1 MLERSKAFFTRRDPQ
16 QGKLLPGYG
25 LLYFDNL
32 YGEYRSLPAERVIP
46 EVKAIVDEILMKKQN
61 ASLAW
66 DDLYTFDLLLA
77 RLQPPE
83 KLPRKVWNLRS
94 RYRDVA
100 GLREYEAYLASKPP
114 DLAGKAEELDL
125 RADIEYLLGELH
137 LRYAITPF
145 REKTRDWLSKWVA
158 YLTLIGLMWVVLFT
172 VLANRGLVSI
182 KTTTLTVVLFVG
194 AMGGLVSMQQ
204 RFQSASA
211 EGDPIHNVSEL
222 MHGWFSIF
230 LSPISGAIF
239 ATVLY
244 LIMTAGLLEGA
255 LFPKIVAFTPENSAK
270 IIVLDFLKFLLETG
284 PSTSADY
291 AKLLVWSFIAGFAE
305 RFVPDTL
312 SRFIVKKETD
322 SKASA

>member
-1 MLERSKAFFTRRDPQ
+1 MLERLKASLTRPDARQ
-16 QGKLLPGYG
+16 EKLLPGYG

-61 ASLAW
+61 ASLTW

-83 KLPRKVWNLRS
+83 KLPRKVWHLRS

-114 DLAGKAEELDL
+114 DLAGRAEELDL
-125 RADIEYLLGELH
+125 RADIEYLLRELH
-137 LRYAITPF
+137 LRYAIRPF

-158 YLTLIGLMWVVLFT
+158 YLTLASLVWVVLFT
-172 VLANRGLVSI
+172 YLASRGVGI
-182 KTTTLTVVLFVG
+182 KITALTAVIFTG
-194 AMGGLVSMQQ
+194 AIGGLVSMQQ
-204 RFQSASA
+204 RVQSASA

-230 LSPISGAIF
+230 LSPISGAVF
-239 ATVLY
+239 AMVLF
-244 LIMTAGLLEGA
+244 LIMTARLLEGE
-255 LFPKIVAFTPENSAK
+255 LFPEIVAPENK
-270 IIVLDFLKFLLETG
+270 LIVLDFRQFLLSTG
-284 PSTSADY
+284 PSTGADY

-312 SRFIVKKETD
+312 SRFIEKKETD
-322 SKASA
+322 SKARG

>member
-1 MLERSKAFFTRRDPQ
+1 MLERFRASFTRRDAQ
-16 QGKLLPGYG
+16 HQKLLPGYG

-32 YGEYRSLPAERVIP
+32 YGEYRSLPADRVIP

-61 ASLAW
+61 ASLTW
-66 DDLYTFDLLLA
+66 DDLYTFDLVLA

-83 KLPRKVWNLRS
+83 KLPRKVWHLRS

-114 DLAGKAEELDL
+114 DLAGRAEELDL
-125 RADIEYLLGELH
+125 RADIEYLLRELH
-137 LRYAITPF
+137 LRYAIRPF

-158 YLTLIGLMWVVLFT
+158 YLTLASLVWVVLFT
-172 VLANRGLVSI
+172 YLASRGVGI
-182 KTTTLTVVLFVG
+182 KITALTAVIVTG
-194 AMGGLVSMQQ
+194 AIGGLVSMQQ
-204 RFQSASA
+204 RVQSASA

-230 LSPISGAIF
+230 LSPISGAVF
-239 ATVLY
+239 AMVLY
-244 LIMTAGLLEGA
+244 LIMTAGLLEGE
-255 LFPKIVAFTPENSAK
+255 LFPKIVAFTPENSAQP
-270 IIVLDFLKFLLETG
+270 LDFRQFLLNTG
-284 PSTSADY
+284 PSTGADY

-312 SRFIVKKETD
+312 SRFIEKKETD

>member
-1 MLERSKAFFTRRDPQ
+1 MLERFKGSFTRRDAQ
-16 QGKLLPGYG
+16 QEKLLPGYG

-32 YGEYRSLPAERVIP
+32 YGEYRSLPAERVTP

-61 ASLAW
+61 VSLTW

-83 KLPRKVWNLRS
+83 KLPRKVWHLRS

-114 DLAGKAEELDL
+114 DLAGRAEELDL
-125 RADIEYLLGELH
+125 RADIEYLLRELH
-137 LRYAITPF
+137 LRYAIRPF

-158 YLTLIGLMWVVLFT
+158 YLTLASLVWVVLFT
-172 VLANRGLVSI
+172 YLASRGVGI
-182 KTTTLTVVLFVG
+182 KITALTAVIFTG
-194 AMGGLVSMQQ
+194 AIGGLVSMQQ
-204 RFQSASA
+204 RVQSASA

-230 LSPISGAIF
+230 LSPISGAVF
-239 ATVLY
+239 AMVLY
-244 LIMTAGLLEGA
+244 LIMTAGLLEGE
-255 LFPKIVAFTPENSAK
+255 LFPKIVAFTPENSAQP
-270 IIVLDFLKFLLETG
+270 LDFRQFLLNTG
-284 PSTSADY
+284 PSTGADY

-312 SRFIVKKETD
+312 SRFIEKKETD